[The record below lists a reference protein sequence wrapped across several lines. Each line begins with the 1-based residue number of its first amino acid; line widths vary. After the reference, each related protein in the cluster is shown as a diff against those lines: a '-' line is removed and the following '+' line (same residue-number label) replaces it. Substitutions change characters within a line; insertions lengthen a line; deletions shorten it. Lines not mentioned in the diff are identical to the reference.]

1 MVEDQLGIW
10 KSDQELFVNI
20 YLVFIQYQLGDTSVG
35 NYLKYSDWE
44 KILKVKDRDQDNSDS
59 HKVQRWNI

>member
-10 KSDQELFVNI
+10 KSDQELFVDI